1 VDKQDVHKAAIA
13 TTGHGDGPRDANG
26 RYRDFDSDVPVILTI
41 NARGRACLIHSGE
54 FEATP
59 VWVKYLTDK
68 RKIQLVYDNG
78 TSRTINFIMND
89 KLHKKLLNITK
100 LFLIRTDNGKPVEGY
115 DTTLLKE

>member
-1 VDKQDVHKAAIA
+1 MDKKEVHNAAVA
-13 TTGHGDGPRDANG
+13 TTAQSEAQLSTKGQGDGFENEVG
-26 RYRDFDSDVPVILTI
+26 IVLTI
-41 NARGRACLIHSGE
+41 NARDRACLIHEGA
-54 FEATP
+54 FPATP

-68 RKIQLVYDNG
+68 RKIKIIYDNG
-78 TSRTINFIMND
+78 TEKIINYIMDD